1 MSSGKG
7 GRVIQRKPARTYGR
21 WLARVALAFGA
32 ALLLLWA
39 LIPAARAVSL
49 VANRAGR
56 GTPST
61 STAAG
66 LPVREVHFT
75 ASDGVA
81 LAGWLVIVSPDAPT
95 VILVHGFKSNRLSML
110 PWARYLYAA
119 GYNALL
125 YDSRGCGESAGWGIG
140 VGATEPNDILG
151 ATQYLQAL
159 PELRSKR
166 FAALGVSLGAG
177 DVILAAARDPDLRAV
192 IADSPW
198 ADEKPQLGRMGSLP
212 LRSLAL
218 PLLPYE
224 PALVDA
230 LVGARLED
238 ARPAAVAGNIAP
250 RALMIITSADDAN
263 TTTAPTDQQRIFGA
277 AGQPRIHWT
286 APSGGHAGALVAHT
300 ADYEARTLA
309 FLAQY
314 LGAPVPA

>member
-1 MSSGKG
+1 M
-7 GRVIQRKPARTYGR
+7 
-21 WLARVALAFGA
+21 LALGV

-56 GTPST
+56 GTPPLT
-61 STAAG
+61 RAAG

-81 LAGWLVIVSPDAPT
+81 VAGWLVIASPDAPT
-95 VILVHGFKSNRLSML
+95 VILVHGFKANRLSML
-110 PWARYLYAA
+110 PWARYLYAT
-119 GYNALL
+119 GYNVLL

-140 VGATEPNDILG
+140 VGATEPNDTLG
-151 ATQYLQAL
+151 ATRYLQAL
-159 PELRSKR
+159 PDLRTKR

-198 ADEKPQLGRMGSLP
+198 ADETPQLARMGSLP
-212 LRSLAL
+212 LRPLAL

-238 ARPAAVAGNIAP
+238 ARPVAVAGSIAP

-263 TTTAPTDQQRIFGA
+263 TTTAPTDQQRILSA
-277 AGQPRIHWT
+277 AGQPKSHWI
-286 APSGGHAGALVAHT
+286 APSGGHAGALYAHT
-300 ADYEARTLA
+300 AEYEARTLA